1 LASCH
6 RKAGRLD
13 EAIALIHQC
22 IEIQKQNLPSGRSDL
37 CTLLNN
43 LGSYYFAK
51 GMLDEAMKSI
61 QECLTAKRAFLPPNH
76 PDIGRALWN
85 LGNVYDGA
93 QDFGKAAKCFRE
105 CLSVFDNSLPWTH
118 PDLINV
124 LWDLG
129 EISFD
134 QGGYGESLQMRRR
147 LHDIYLEISPNSKE
161 MAAVCHNMGVC
172 YGKLSLLDA
181 AEESFTKALN
191 IKRSLFPPG
200 HDRIRS
206 TERELHRTWQ
216 WKYGQ

>member
-1 LASCH
+1 ML
-6 RKAGRLD
+6 
-13 EAIALIHQC
+13 
-22 IEIQKQNLPSGRSDL
+22 SGKIKFDK
-37 CTLLNN
+37 
-43 LGSYYFAK
+43 LGLFVIS
-51 GMLDEAMKSI
+51 
-61 QECLTAKRAFLPPNH
+61 TNAFTPVKY
-76 PDIGRALWN
+76 I
-85 LGNVYDGA
+85 
-93 QDFGKAAKCFRE
+93 
-105 CLSVFDNSLPWTH
+105 
-118 PDLINV
+118 V